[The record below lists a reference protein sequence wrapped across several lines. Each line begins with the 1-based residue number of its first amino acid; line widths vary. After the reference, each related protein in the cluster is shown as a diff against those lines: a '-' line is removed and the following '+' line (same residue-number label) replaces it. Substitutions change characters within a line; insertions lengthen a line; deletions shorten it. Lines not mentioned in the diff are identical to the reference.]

1 MSKLYFRSRKPDE
14 TALHMVWRTAIK
26 YDPEGEEY
34 YTGKRRKETR
44 GVGFKQ
50 YELQNCVTYICGD
63 RSQNPGLSICIIVR
77 HLPRTFCGVATV
89 AEIAHGWA
97 GRRQEIITY

>member
-1 MSKLYFRSRKPDE
+1 MSKLYFRSRKTDE
-14 TALHMVWRTAIK
+14 AVRHMVWLKAAK
-26 YDPEGEEY
+26 YNLEEEEC

-63 RSQNPGLSICIIVR
+63 RSQNPALSICIIVR
-77 HLPRTFCGVATV
+77 RLPRTFCGVATV
-89 AEIAHGWA
+89 AEIALG
-97 GRRQEIITY
+97 